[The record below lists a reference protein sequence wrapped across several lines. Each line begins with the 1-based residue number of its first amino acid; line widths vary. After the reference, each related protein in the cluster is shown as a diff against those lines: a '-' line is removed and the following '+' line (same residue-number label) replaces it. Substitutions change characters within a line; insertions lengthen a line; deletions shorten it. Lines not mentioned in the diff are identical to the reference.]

1 MDGAL
6 WRWPGCCVMHRPS
19 LVSPFTTFSTFST
32 WSRVSLVESR
42 RQSQDTTTTNAPGH
56 IARGLSMIDLGYENV
71 LLASILTDKF
81 ANPTPIEQLISEFD
95 GVTLRIVTPDPKQPH
110 LLQLSMAMTCFDVL
124 AGYGALDVMERE
136 YPGLKTETEPG
147 YDYTLLL
154 DLQQLPED
162 PDARQSL
169 INKLALIKRNALAAP
184 FERAFSQHEQL
195 AAQNSET
202 SISEDM
208 MVIQYREEEAIFIQA
223 SNDRVTVIF
232 STVFREETDR
242 VFAKVFLQEFY
253 DARRRPA
260 VQNAPQVLF
269 TIRDPPL
276 EIRNQKGLKLNDNM
290 GYVTFVLFP
299 RHFTGHRK
307 DACISHIQMFRNT
320 LHFHIKASKAYMH
333 QRMRARVSEFL
344 KILNRAKPEQV
355 ERERKTAAGKRF
367 TQR

>member
-1 MDGAL
+1 
-6 WRWPGCCVMHRPS
+6 
-19 LVSPFTTFSTFST
+19 
-32 WSRVSLVESR
+32 
-42 RQSQDTTTTNAPGH
+42 
-56 IARGLSMIDLGYENV
+56 MIDLGYENV
-71 LLASILTDKF
+71 LLAGILADKF
-81 ANPTPIEQLISEFD
+81 ANPSPIEQLLSEFD
-95 GVTLRIVTPDPKQPH
+95 GVTLRVVTPDAKKPH
-110 LLQLSMAMTCFDVL
+110 ILQISMAMSCFDVL
-124 AGYGALDVMERE
+124 KGYGALEVMKRE
-136 YPGLKTETEPG
+136 YPGLQVETEPG
-147 YDYTLLL
+147 YDYTLRLNL
-154 DLQQLPED
+154 EELSSD
-162 PDARQSL
+162 PDAQQTL
-169 INKLALIKRNALAAP
+169 INKLSLIKRNALAAP
-184 FERAFSQHEQL
+184 FERAFAQHEEL
-195 AAQNSET
+195 AAQNAET
-202 SISEDM
+202 SISEEM

-276 EIRNQKGLKLNDNM
+276 EIRSQKGLKLNDNM

-299 RHFTGHRK
+299 RHFSGHRK

-355 ERERKTAAGKRF
+355 EKERKTAAGKRF
-367 TQR
+367 LQR